1 MTTPSTFRCSL
12 ISQSVTVLGFPRDF
26 FSIPPVQNDLP
37 FCRTQFTA
45 TFRSD
50 GPCPEAGEL
59 SRDDDD
65 AFDFP
70 LPRWFRNRSL
80 SLDFPVI
87 FFLSLQFQTTYRS
100 AGPSSP
106 LRSVLT
112 DRAPKQVSW
121 VETTTTPST
130 FRCSLISQSVT
141 VLGFP
146 RDVFSI
152 PPVQNDLPFCRTQFN
167 ATFRSDGPCPEAG
180 ELSRD
185 DDDAFDFPLPRWF
198 RNRSLSLDFP
208 VIFFLSLQ
216 FQTTYRSAGPSSP
229 LRSVLTEEKL
239 NFFFLNSMLI
249 YNLSDSDSFNVLEI
263 DLVFRSLGT
272 MLSNEI
278 AKI

>member
-1 MTTPSTFRCSL
+1 M
-12 ISQSVTVLGFPRDF
+12 
-26 FSIPPVQNDLP
+26 
-37 FCRTQFTA
+37 
-45 TFRSD
+45 
-50 GPCPEAGEL
+50 
-59 SRDDDD
+59 
-65 AFDFP
+65 
-70 LPRWFRNRSL
+70 
-80 SLDFPVI
+80 
-87 FFLSLQFQTTYRS
+87 
-100 AGPSSP
+100 
-106 LRSVLT
+106 
-112 DRAPKQVSW
+112 
-121 VETTTTPST
+121 TTPST

-152 PPVQNDLPFCRTQFN
+152 PPVQNDLPFCRTQFT

-180 ELSRD
+180 EPSRD
-185 DDDAFDFPLPRWF
+185 DDDAFDFSLLFDFAIGCCPSISRWF
-198 RNRSLSLDFP
+198 
-208 VIFFLSLQ
+208 FFLSLQ